1 MNAIVRNANLRLQR
15 GIGFV
20 PLLFYF
26 VVAAVVLLIG
36 LKLIPLY
43 IDLLSIKKVI
53 SGMATGEDLK
63 SATVTEIRRS
73 FDRRASIDNIKMLKS
88 DDLEISKEGGET
100 VISATWEQ
108 RVPLFKGFT
117 LLVEFSV
124 NSADK

>member
-1 MNAIVRNANLRLQR
+1 
-15 GIGFV
+15 
-20 PLLFYF
+20 
-26 VVAAVVLLIG
+26 
-36 LKLIPLY
+36 
-43 IDLLSIKKVI
+43 
-53 SGMATGEDLK
+53 
-63 SATVTEIRRS
+63 
-73 FDRRASIDNIKMLKS
+73 MLKS